1 MTNKRMIITG
11 DNVQDVVYRL
21 FLLDNAERTL
31 ITHLDARNLKER
43 SDQEI
48 IEKVEVLIGGN
59 EHRVNKFVDFIKNN
73 FPVYANV
80 DIPVGDAE
88 DYDGDIRTIKS
99 FSRCLSVHQL
109 VKFANIGTDIVVG
122 VKGLR
127 TDVGGLRT
135 DVGGL
140 RTDVGGLRT
149 DTNNNF
155 GKMDKKFEVIS
166 RNMFDIVKEMKE
178 TNRLFDK
185 RMEKLEERCETT
197 STRTDERNQIV
208 DTRIEKMGKHIEVL
222 LEFLV
227 EQKNKEVIKV

>member
-73 FPVYANV
+73 FPEYANV

-122 VKGLR
+122 VK
-127 TDVGGLRT
+127 
-135 DVGGL
+135 GL